1 MKLTIIIPCYNEE
14 KTIKQLINKILAL
27 HSIKKQIIVVDDCST
42 DNSFNIINSFKSKDL
57 LILKNEKNLGKGGSI
72 NVAKEYIEGDI
83 VAIQD
88 ADLEYDPKDY
98 KKLIQPII
106 ERKTK
111 VVYGTRV
118 AKNERY
124 NSKDFISLSRIFF
137 NHVLTIFSNIFNNQ
151 NLTDAHTCYKVFEA
165 KLFKEIKLNENDF
178 AFCPEVT
185 TKLSKLNEKI
195 LEVPISYKGR
205 TKQEGKKI
213 GLYDGIRAFY
223 VILKYQFKIFY

>member
-88 ADLEYDPKDY
+88 AENFM
-98 KKLIQPII
+98 
-106 ERKTK
+106 
-111 VVYGTRV
+111 
-118 AKNERY
+118 KN
-124 NSKDFISLSRIFF
+124 
-137 NHVLTIFSNIFNNQ
+137 FS
-151 NLTDAHTCYKVFEA
+151 E
-165 KLFKEIKLNENDF
+165 
-178 AFCPEVT
+178 
-185 TKLSKLNEKI
+185 
-195 LEVPISYKGR
+195 
-205 TKQEGKKI
+205 
-213 GLYDGIRAFY
+213 
-223 VILKYQFKIFY
+223 

>member
-88 ADLEYDPKDY
+88 ADLEYDPNDLP
-98 KKLIQPII
+98 KLMEPII
-106 ERKTK
+106 NSETQ
-111 VVYGTRV
+111 VVYGSRV
-118 AKNERY
+118 LGKKYFENIQ
-124 NSKDFISLSRIFF
+124 NFSHWFRI
-137 NHVLTIFSNIFNNQ
+137 IGNIFLTKLSNLINKQ
-151 NLTDAHTCYKVFEA
+151 SLTDAHTCYKVFNRKIFSKINLEE
-165 KLFKEIKLNENDF
+165 KDF

-185 TKLSKLNEKI
+185 TKISKLKI
-195 LEVPISYKGR
+195 
-205 TKQEGKKI
+205 KI
-213 GLYDGIRAFY
+213 IKAIR
-223 VILKYQFKIFY
+223 VEDN

>member
-88 ADLEYDPKDY
+88 ADLEYDPNDLP
-98 KKLIQPII
+98 KLMEPII
-106 ERKTK
+106 NSETQ
-111 VVYGTRV
+111 VVYGSRV
-118 AKNERY
+118 LGKKYFENIQ
-124 NSKDFISLSRIFF
+124 NFSHWFRI
-137 NHVLTIFSNIFNNQ
+137 IGNIFLTKLSNLINKQ
-151 NLTDAHTCYKVFEA
+151 SLTDAHTCYKVFNRKIFSKINLEE
-165 KLFKEIKLNENDF
+165 KNFN
-178 AFCPEVT
+178 FCPEVT
-185 TKLSKLNEKI
+185 TKISKLNIKIIEK
-195 LEVPISYKGR
+195 PISYTGR
-205 TKQEGKKI
+205 RYSEGKKI
-213 GLYDGIRAFY
+213 KSSDGLRAIITLIKYRF
-223 VILKYQFKIFY
+223 LK